1 VDLSDKRLRGAQNRD
16 LRLSANPRTRA
27 SARISKGFQRLSA
40 YGRLSGVSQPS
51 EGNHRRRVLG
61 ARPRKWEHLYKTIPQ
76 EKRKDSSAGQAMAYI
91 NALFSL
97 EREFADLT
105 PQERYEKRLEKSKP
119 IADAFFAWAES
130 LKALPK
136 GPLGQPVIYMLS
148 QRGYLYNIFLDGR
161 LEISNNR
168 AERSVKPF
176 VIGRKNWLFA
186 NTPDGAN
193 ASSVMYSIIETA
205 KENGLHPQRYIEFLL
220 KVLPDSTTGD
230 LENLLPWSQELTD
243 YCRA

>member
-1 VDLSDKRLRGAQNRD
+1 VIYDYQQ
-16 LRLSANPRTRA
+16 TREQEHPQEFLKEF
-27 SARISKGFQRLSA
+27 KGFLHTDGYQA
-40 YGRLSGVSQPS
+40 YHNLPNEIVVAGCWAHVR
-51 EGNHRRRVLG
+51 
-61 ARPRKWEHLYKTIPQ
+61 RKWEHLYKTIPK

-97 EREFADLT
+97 EREFSDLT

-119 IADAFFAWAES
+119 VADAFFAWAEG

-136 GPLGQPVIYMLS
+136 GPLGQPVTYMLS
-148 QRGYLYNIFLDGR
+148 QRGFLYNVFLDGR

-193 ASSVMYSIIETA
+193 ASSIMYSIIETA

-220 KVLPDSTTGD
+220 KVLPGSTTGD
-230 LENLLPWSQELTD
+230 LENLLPWSKDLPD